1 MSGNFAILQAKIGLK
16 KAELG
21 KVENNSNFVT
31 QNWSK
36 LQGAPGAPFGQ
47 IRCSKQ
53 PEVMVLSGPEG
64 CQSKFWKSMTDL
76 FTSVL
81 RY

>member
-1 MSGNFAILQAKIGLK
+1 MYGNFAILQSKIGLK

-36 LQGAPGAPFGQ
+36 LQGAPGAPF
-47 IRCSKQ
+47 
-53 PEVMVLSGPEG
+53 
-64 CQSKFWKSMTDL
+64 D
-76 FTSVL
+76 
-81 RY
+81 

>member
-21 KVENNSNFVT
+21 KVENNSNFVP
-31 QNWSK
+31 QNLSNFN
-36 LQGAPGAPFGQ
+36 GAPGAPFCQ
-47 IRCSKQ
+47 IRCSKE

-64 CQSKFWKSMTDL
+64 CQSKFWNHMTDL
-76 FTSVL
+76 FMIVL

>member
-16 KAELG
+16 KAEVG

-36 LQGAPGAPFGQ
+36 LQGAPGTLLAKSGAPN
-47 IRCSKQ
+47 S
-53 PEVMVLSGPEG
+53 
-64 CQSKFWKSMTDL
+64 
-76 FTSVL
+76 L
-81 RY
+81 R